1 MKTDR
6 LDLIYTVI
14 IITLIAVSTGHVGQL
29 FADRE
34 TERAQVLGY
43 VMALALDGVL
53 VVSLHQVARSAGA
66 RKVAPLIV
74 FLLACAVSGG
84 FNYQY
89 YRQNYPLDSE
99 WVSAALGISPP
110 LLGALMSVLRAL
122 RVSASEETEWQAQ
135 ETELQAER
143 AHQLAMEKLH
153 IAGETEVQIAVG
165 TAKEASKQAN
175 AAVRLAKVQEAQR
188 QAREAKVQQEEAQRR
203 QMASLG
209 VYRAT
214 LDYYRENPL
223 ADRAMAAQA
232 LNVSKRTV
240 GNHLAHLEGLGVI
253 RRNGDGV
260 EVLALIE
267 QKE

>member
-1 MKTDR
+1 MKADR
-6 LDLIYTVI
+6 LDLIYTAI

-53 VVSLHQVARSAGA
+53 VVSLHQAARSAGA
-66 RKVAPLIV
+66 RKVAPLVV

-89 YRQNYPLDSE
+89 YRQNYPLDPE
-99 WVSAALGISPP
+99 WVSGALGISPP
-110 LLGALMSVLRAL
+110 LLAALMSVLRAL
-122 RVSASEETEWQAQ
+122 RVSASEETEWQSQ

-143 AHQLAMEKLH
+143 AHQLEMERLR

-165 TAKEASKQAN
+165 TAKETSKQAN

-188 QAREAKVQQEEAQRR
+188 KAQEADRQHEETKRR
-203 QMASLG
+203 QIENLG
-209 VYRAT
+209 NERAT
-214 LDYYRENPL
+214 LEYFQANPE
-223 ADRAMAAQA
+223 ATKKTVAIA
-232 LNVSKRTV
+232 LGVAERTV
-240 GNHLAHLEGLGVI
+240 SNHLAKLRLAGLIGGNGSGAEILEAE
-253 RRNGDGV
+253 
-260 EVLALIE
+260 EV
-267 QKE
+267 